1 MAVNREG
8 SGFAN
13 DREPRP
19 SGVFSCPVP
28 VFLAGMPPLVS
39 SVGDVNIASVWITV
53 ATQSSQGD
61 VSNTSRH
68 HVQWLMLRTSYDE
81 HIMPT

>member
-28 VFLAGMPPLVS
+28 VLLAGMPSFVS
-39 SVGDVNIASVWITV
+39 SVGDVEYCIGLDNRRYAIKSRDA
-53 ATQSSQGD
+53 
-61 VSNTSRH
+61 SNTSRH
-68 HVQWLMLRTSYDE
+68 HV
-81 HIMPT
+81 

>member
-28 VFLAGMPPLVS
+28 VFLAGMPSLVS
-39 SVGDVNIASVWITV
+39 SVGDVEYCIGLENLS
-53 ATQSSQGD
+53 TQSR
-61 VSNTSRH
+61 SR
-68 HVQWLMLRTSYDE
+68 
-81 HIMPT
+81 